1 LKVLLHLDQLLCLV
15 GVEGLE
21 LGEDEPVNVLRVL
34 RGLALP
40 APILR
45 NQLRVVLG
53 LRLTMTLHG
62 WRTCILPVT
71 THPFILTFFRISIFK
86 REKNT
91 FSPVFIVN
99 KANFFHLLPLSAG
112 RRMPGLNSGPLQS

>member
-34 RGLALP
+34 RGLALA

-45 NQLRVVLG
+45 N
-53 LRLTMTLHG
+53 
-62 WRTCILPVT
+62 
-71 THPFILTFFRISIFK
+71 
-86 REKNT
+86 
-91 FSPVFIVN
+91 
-99 KANFFHLLPLSAG
+99 
-112 RRMPGLNSGPLQS
+112 